1 MREDMFSMLF
11 VSAVRPEYRLYC
23 DSKHKNGNQDLN
35 QDKISEQ
42 DKFILNKRLSFCQKL
57 KFVFC
62 CKSDAPIEATD
73 NRTLP
78 DQNIS
83 A

>member
-11 VSAVRPEYRLYC
+11 VAAVRPEYRLYC
-23 DSKHKNGNQDLN
+23 DSKLTNNQDLN
-35 QDKISEQ
+35 QDKIAEQ
-42 DKFILNKRLSFCQKL
+42 DKFILNKRLSFFQKL

-78 DQNIS
+78 DQNS
-83 A
+83 

>member
-11 VSAVRPEYRLYC
+11 VAAVRPEYRLYC
-23 DSKHKNGNQDLN
+23 DSKLSNSQDLN
-35 QDKISEQ
+35 QDKSTEQ

-78 DQNIS
+78 DQNS
-83 A
+83 